1 MTNQEAVAKYRNTL
15 KGRFVNLCS
24 TAKSRAAK
32 KKLDFSITTEDLE
45 ELYYRQSGICAIS
58 GLKMTT
64 LSGPRHRSN
73 SFVMSLDRIDS
84 EKGYT
89 KDNIQLVCWQANRMK
104 DCLTC
109 DEFKFWIKT
118 ISSQVLKEEERFN
131 DYPER
136 EYTSSEVEAPS
147 LRIITK

>member
-1 MTNQEAVAKYRNTL
+1 MTNQKAVANYRNTL
-15 KGRFVNLCS
+15 KGRFVGLCS
-24 TAKSRAAK
+24 SAKTRALK
-32 KKLDFSITTEDLE
+32 KKLKYSITTDDLE
-45 ELYYRQSGICAIS
+45 ELYFRQSGLCAIS

-64 LSGPRHRSN
+64 ISGRRHRSN

-104 DCLTC
+104 DCLSW

-118 ISSQVLKEEERFN
+118 ISSQVLNEERFN

-136 EYTSSEVEAPS
+136 E
-147 LRIITK
+147 